1 MKKLGLIGGIG
12 PESTVEYYRLII
24 KRYREKMNSQEYPE
38 IVIHSINMQAMLEL
52 VFTGR
57 LDELTDFM
65 AERIS
70 LLERTGADIAAIA
83 SNTPHIVFDSI
94 ERKVKIPLISI
105 VDETCRELNSRRII
119 KAALFG
125 TKSTMTA
132 GFYERA
138 GSKYG
143 VEIITPGEKES
154 EYIHD
159 IYMKEL
165 IFNMILP
172 ETKSRLREI
181 AEKMKAA
188 SGIEGL
194 ILGGTELPLIL
205 KQEDLE
211 EIEVFDTTSI
221 HVNAISNQMTSE

>member
-1 MKKLGLIGGIG
+1 MKKIGLIGGIG

-24 KRYREKMNSQEYPE
+24 KRYREKLNSEDYPE
-38 IVIHSINMQAMLEL
+38 MVINSINMRAMLEL

-57 LDELTDFM
+57 LDKLMDFM

-70 LLERTGADIAAIA
+70 VLEKTGADIAAIA

-94 ERKVKIPLISI
+94 EKKVKIPLISI
-105 VDETCRELNSRRII
+105 VEETCREVSRRRIT

-132 GFYERA
+132 GFYQRKGAE
-138 GSKYG
+138 YG
-143 VEIITPGEKES
+143 LEIITPGEDDCD
-154 EYIHD
+154 YIHEK
-159 IYMKEL
+159 YMNEL
-165 IFNMILP
+165 VFNRILP

-181 AEKMKAA
+181 AEKMNAD

-205 KQEDLE
+205 QQGDLE
-211 EIEVFDTTSI
+211 GIEIFDTTSI
-221 HVNAISNQMTSE
+221 HVNAIVKEMVSG